1 MEGQDRLSAFV
12 KSEVRVRP
20 LMAANASKIMQIQR
34 QVMFGDLDENDDD
47 EAPQNIREDEEKLLD
62 LEDAGLRLSE
72 VEVALQLGQMGTI

>member
-1 MEGQDRLSAFV
+1 
-12 KSEVRVRP
+12 
-20 LMAANASKIMQIQR
+20 MAANASKIMQIQR